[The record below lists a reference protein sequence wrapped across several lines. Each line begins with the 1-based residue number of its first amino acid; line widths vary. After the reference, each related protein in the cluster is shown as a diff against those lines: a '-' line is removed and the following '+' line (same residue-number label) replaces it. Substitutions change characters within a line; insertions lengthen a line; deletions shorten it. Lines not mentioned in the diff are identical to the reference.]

1 MLNVILSIRILMEK
15 KFKYYKKLNI
25 IEQNKLLPKI
35 IKLKYEIKNNKK
47 GKNIKRISFKKNN
60 ETIISIL
67 LQKKCIGNIKFEKI
81 NFKKSFCYFK
91 LIFNDKKWQYSD
103 FHSEII
109 QTACNQ
115 IFNKHKIS
123 KVFVNVKS
131 KDKKNLN
138 HHFKNGFIIK
148 KKINSKNYMMC
159 RNYFLNKIV
168 LGTAQ
173 LNSNYGLTN
182 KKGGISIKDLK
193 RIKKLSLKNG
203 VVTVETAQAYKG
215 SEEILGDVNFS
226 KFNIIS
232 KIESINNKKLTN
244 FKDFINKSV
253 KNSLTKLNLKKIY
266 AFLFHN
272 SDDLFSKNGQ
282 KIFKNLYELKKKGK
296 IANIGVAVYNVCELK
311 ILDKHFD
318 FDIVTIPFNILDKRF
333 EKSNIVKKLKKKNVK
348 FYARSIFLQG
358 LLLMKV
364 KELPIFF
371 KKWKKIFKKLE
382 DFSTKN
388 KFSKLRLCLNH
399 ALNSKIIDKVIIGVD
414 NFNHFHQIVSLC
426 KKNNKIFLPSFE
438 KVDCRVINPQ
448 KWKIR

>member
-1 MLNVILSIRILMEK
+1 MEK
-15 KFKYYKKLNI
+15 QFKHCKKLNI
-25 IEQNKLLPKI
+25 IEQNKLMPKI
-35 IKLKYEIKNNKK
+35 IKLKYGLKNNKK
-47 GKNIKRISFKKNN
+47 EHNIKRISLKKNN
-60 ETIISIL
+60 EKVLSIL
-67 LQKKCIGNIKFEKI
+67 FQKKCIGNIKFEKI
-81 NFKKSFCYFK
+81 NFKRSCCYFK
-91 LIFNDKKWQYSD
+91 IVFNDKKWQHTD

-115 IFNKHKIS
+115 IFNKHEIS

-138 HHFKNGFIIK
+138 HYFKNGFIIK
-148 KKINSKNYMMC
+148 KKINSENYIMY

-193 RIKKLSLKNG
+193 KIKKLSLKRG
-203 VVTVETAQAYKG
+203 MVTVETAQAYKG
-215 SEEILGDVNFS
+215 SEKILGDIDFS

-232 KIESINNKKLTN
+232 KIETINNKKIVNL
-244 FKDFINKSV
+244 KDFINKSV

-272 SDDLFSKNGQ
+272 SEDLFSKNG
-282 KIFKNLYELKKKGK
+282 KRIFKNLYELKKKGK
-296 IANIGVAVYNVCELK
+296 ITNIGVAVYNVDELK

-364 KELPIFF
+364 KNLPNFF
-371 KKWKKIFKKLE
+371 IKWKKIFKKLE
-382 DFSTKN
+382 DFSSKN
-388 KFSKLRLCLNH
+388 KFSKLQLCLNH
-399 ALNSKIIDKVIIGVD
+399 ALNSKIIDKVIVGVD
-414 NFNHFHQIVSLC
+414 NLSHFYQVANLC
-426 KKNNKIFLPSFE
+426 KKNNKIFLPSFG
-438 KVDCRVINPQ
+438 KVDYRLINPQ

>member
-47 GKNIKRISFKKNN
+47 EKNIKRISFKKNN

-193 RIKKLSLKNG
+193 RIKK
-203 VVTVETAQAYKG
+203 
-215 SEEILGDVNFS
+215 
-226 KFNIIS
+226 
-232 KIESINNKKLTN
+232 
-244 FKDFINKSV
+244 
-253 KNSLTKLNLKKIY
+253 
-266 AFLFHN
+266 
-272 SDDLFSKNGQ
+272 
-282 KIFKNLYELKKKGK
+282 
-296 IANIGVAVYNVCELK
+296 
-311 ILDKHFD
+311 
-318 FDIVTIPFNILDKRF
+318 
-333 EKSNIVKKLKKKNVK
+333 
-348 FYARSIFLQG
+348 
-358 LLLMKV
+358 
-364 KELPIFF
+364 
-371 KKWKKIFKKLE
+371 
-382 DFSTKN
+382 
-388 KFSKLRLCLNH
+388 
-399 ALNSKIIDKVIIGVD
+399 
-414 NFNHFHQIVSLC
+414 
-426 KKNNKIFLPSFE
+426 
-438 KVDCRVINPQ
+438 
-448 KWKIR
+448 